1 VVEFEEDIEVLEMR
15 EAAGLVILGVGL
27 SIYRFIAGFAII
39 LIPILEL
46 QMLPVY
52 LILIEGTIC
61 IIQILIDLK
70 HHPHHQNSN
79 F

>member
-61 IIQILIDLK
+61 ITILIDLK
-70 HHPHHQNSN
+70 HHPHHQISN

>member
-1 VVEFEEDIEVLEMR
+1 
-15 EAAGLVILGVGL
+15 L
-27 SIYRFIAGFAII
+27 SVYRFIAGLAII

-52 LILIEGTIC
+52 LILIVGTIC

-70 HHPHHQNSN
+70 HHPHHRISN